1 MKTPPEFPQR
11 LVYLGTPTMAVPPLE
26 ALVEN
31 GFSVELVV
39 TRPDKRRGRGSQLLP
54 SPVKEKAIEFG
65 VTVTDDLDEVR
76 EVDVD
81 LAVVVAYG
89 RIIPTSLL
97 ELVPMVNLHFSLLP
111 RWRGAAPV
119 ERAILA
125 GDRMTGVCLM
135 QVEPTLDTGA
145 VYSHVETEI
154 GVDETAEHLRRRLS
168 GLGSQLLVES
178 LRQGL
183 KNPTTQSGETT
194 YAEKLTS
201 ADFRIDWSSST
212 EQILRV
218 VRVGNAATMFRDK
231 NFKIHSASFFD
242 PADVSESSNANN
254 AVVGE
259 IVVTGS
265 GEVLVRSGDGWLHLG
280 DVQPEGKPI
289 RNASDWK
296 NGAQLQSGERFT

>member
-1 MKTPPEFPQR
+1 
-11 LVYLGTPTMAVPPLE
+11 MAVPPLE

-54 SPVKEKAIEFG
+54 SPVKEKAIELG
-65 VTVTDDLDEVR
+65 LTVTDDLNEVR
-76 EVDVD
+76 GSDVD

-97 ELVPMVNLHFSLLP
+97 EVMPMVNLHFSLLP

-145 VYSHVETEI
+145 VYSRLETEI
-154 GVDETAEHLRRRLS
+154 GTAETADHLRERLS
-168 GLGSQLLVES
+168 GLGAQLLVDS

-183 KNPTTQSGETT
+183 KNPTTQSGEMT
-194 YAEKLTS
+194 YAEKLS
-201 ADFRIDWSSST
+201 SSDFRLDWSLPT
-212 EQILRV
+212 EQLLRV
-218 VRVGNAATMFRDK
+218 VRVGNAATTFRDK
-231 NFKIHSASFFD
+231 NFKIHSASSFD
-242 PADVSESSNANN
+242 PADVSETPTANN
-254 AVVGE
+254 AAAGE
-259 IVVTGS
+259 IVVSET
-265 GEVLVRSGDGWLHLG
+265 GEVLVRGGDGWIQLG

-296 NGAQLQSGERFT
+296 NGAQIKSGERFT

>member
-1 MKTPPEFPQR
+1 
-11 LVYLGTPTMAVPPLE
+11 MAVPPLE

-54 SPVKEKAIEFG
+54 SPVKEKAIELG
-65 VTVTDDLDEVR
+65 LTVTDDLDEVR
-76 EVDVD
+76 GSDVD

-97 ELVPMVNLHFSLLP
+97 EVMPMVNLHFSLLP

-145 VYSHVETEI
+145 VYSHLETEI
-154 GVDETAEHLRRRLS
+154 GTAETADHLRQRLS
-168 GLGSQLLVES
+168 GLGAQLLVDS

-183 KNPTTQSGETT
+183 KNPTTQSGEMT
-194 YAEKLTS
+194 YAEKLS
-201 ADFRIDWSSST
+201 SSDFRLDWSIPT
-212 EQILRV
+212 EQLLRV
-218 VRVGNAATMFRDK
+218 VRVGNAATTFRDK
-231 NFKIHSASFFD
+231 NFKIHSASIFD
-242 PADVSESSNANN
+242 PADGTETPTANN
-254 AVVGE
+254 AAAGE
-259 IVVTGS
+259 IVVSGT
-265 GEVLVRSGDGWLHLG
+265 GEVLVRGGDGWIQLG

-289 RNASDWK
+289 RNASEWK
-296 NGAQLQSGERFT
+296 NGAQIKSGERFT